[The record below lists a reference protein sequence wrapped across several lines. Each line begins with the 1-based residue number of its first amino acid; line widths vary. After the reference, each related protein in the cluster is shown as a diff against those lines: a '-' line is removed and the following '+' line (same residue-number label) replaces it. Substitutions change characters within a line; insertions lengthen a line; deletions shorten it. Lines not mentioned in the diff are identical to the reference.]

1 MKDRSCF
8 CNLLGS
14 IAVNQHCVLLLT
26 VAAKHTETKQ
36 FYILYNTLDD
46 TKLYLNK
53 EVSFIEMSSLRRLL
67 SICKIVSKG
76 ILFHIII
83 YLIFIIGRYNW

>member
-1 MKDRSCF
+1 MKDRSCL

-14 IAVNQHCVLLLT
+14 IAVNQHCVFLLT

-67 SICKIVSKG
+67 SM
-76 ILFHIII
+76 
-83 YLIFIIGRYNW
+83 

>member
-1 MKDRSCF
+1 MF
-8 CNLLGS
+8 
-14 IAVNQHCVLLLT
+14 A

-53 EVSFIEMSSLRRLL
+53 EVRL
-67 SICKIVSKG
+67 V
-76 ILFHIII
+76 
-83 YLIFIIGRYNW
+83 